1 MAKLTIQIVT
11 PERIVFAGDADSVS
25 VMTERGE
32 ITILPNHIP
41 VVALLKAGE
50 MRLKSNGDETLMSVS
65 TGVLEV
71 RPGSRVVILADT
83 AERSEELELQKIE
96 EAKALAEH
104 RLADARRKN
113 DVSFADA
120 AAHLE
125 RELVRYRVALKH
137 RPRTTVKKDHR

>member
-1 MAKLTIQIVT
+1 MSKLTIQIVT
-11 PERIVFAGDADSVS
+11 PERIVFEGDADSVS
-25 VMTERGE
+25 VMTEQGE

-41 VVALLKAGE
+41 VVTLLRAGE
-50 MRLKSNGDETLMSVS
+50 MRLKREGDESLLSVS
-65 TGVLEV
+65 TGILEV

-96 EAKALAEH
+96 EAKALAEQ

-125 RELVRYRVALKH
+125 RELARYRVAMKH
-137 RPRTTVKKDHR
+137 RPRTTTKKDHR